1 MGKFKPF
8 LFGTLAG
15 SAVIFVALQYHVINT
30 NEGFRVVPRTPQHSI
45 GLAYVDMR
53 NWNSSNFADRP
64 EVTRALVANGLSDL
78 VVGTVKDDL
87 MNSVSSESPMGQL
100 RGYLNGA
107 AADSKSDPIFDS
119 EDFMGIRKDDK
130 APNNLNADDLF
141 SIPFDRDARSRN
153 ASPEIA
159 QPTSPRTTV
168 AQRAREAMNDV
179 FNSNKSPSTGFEEV
193 PDDSFRRSS
202 PAPTASVPAPSTRSA
217 ADEASLLEDMLFGNG
232 STQKTSPAPSSP
244 QSPQP
249 PASDFGIFEDV
260 TGALED
266 RADQA
271 LQRARTGFQS
281 EVNRTIEDSAGAVE
295 RFTRGKIRNALPDSV
310 SSMFPDDLSQ
320 PTRSATTTPAIPD
333 AIKALQNGFDPFI
346 D

>member
-8 LFGTLAG
+8 LFGALAG
-15 SAVIFVALQYHVINT
+15 AGVIFVALQYHVINT

-45 GLAYVDMR
+45 GLAFVDMR
-53 NWNSSNFADRP
+53 NWDSSKFADRP

-78 VVGTVKDDL
+78 VVGTVTDDL

-100 RGYLNGA
+100 RGFLNGSA
-107 AADSKSDPIFDS
+107 DDSKPDSLFDA
-119 EDFMGIRKDDK
+119 DNFMGIRKDATDS
-130 APNNLNADDLF
+130 NNLNADDLF
-141 SIPFDRDARSRN
+141 TIPFDRDARSRTT
-153 ASPEIA
+153 APEIA
-159 QPTSPRTTV
+159 QPTSARTTV

-179 FNSNKSPSTGFEEV
+179 FNSASPASTGFEEV

-202 PAPTASVPAPSTRSA
+202 STPPPANPPAT
-217 ADEASLLEDMLFGNG
+217 DEASLLEDMLFGNG
-232 STQKTSPAPSSP
+232 STQTPPRATSKP
-244 QSPQP
+244 QT

-271 LQRARTGFQS
+271 LQRARTGFRN
-281 EVNRTIEDSAGAVE
+281 EVNRTIQDSAGATE
-295 RFTRGKIRNALPDSV
+295 RFTRGTIRNALPGSV

-320 PTRSATTTPAIPD
+320 PTRSATTTPAVPD
-333 AIKALQNGFDPFI
+333 AIQALQNGFDPFI